1 MTPEDMREKAMDL
14 FKKRFHWSQAILT
27 VGLEK
32 IKQEDENV
40 IKAIGLFGGGIASS
54 GSVCGTLLG
63 AVAAVS
69 ALHSRGSLDEK
80 ENPRMWGVGHKLIK
94 EFDKL
99 TEDFGGNTCRE
110 ITGMEWSDRDAVK
123 EYYSNPDSSR
133 KRCIQLIGDF
143 AFILG
148 EILEKEE
155 KRLKSS

>member
-1 MTPEDMREKAMDL
+1 M
-14 FKKRFHWSQAILT
+14 
-27 VGLEK
+27 GLEK
-32 IKQEDENV
+32 IDQKDENV
-40 IKAIGLFGGGIASS
+40 IKAVGAFGGGIASS

-69 ALHSRGSLDEK
+69 SLHSRGSLKEK

-99 TEDFGGNTCRE
+99 TEEFGGNTCRD
-110 ITGMEWSDRDAVK
+110 ITSMEWSDRAAVK

-133 KRCIQLIGDF
+133 KDCIRLVGEL

-148 EILEKEE
+148 KILEKEQ
-155 KRLKSS
+155 KRLENE